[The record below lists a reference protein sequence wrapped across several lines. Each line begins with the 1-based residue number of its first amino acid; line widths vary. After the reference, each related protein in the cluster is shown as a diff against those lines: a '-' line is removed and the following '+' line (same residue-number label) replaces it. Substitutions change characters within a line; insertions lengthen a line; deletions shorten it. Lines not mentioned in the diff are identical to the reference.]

1 MRSGKND
8 IPAGKENNL
17 IWKNNYCKTRRIVPR
32 ACIKRETARFL
43 KQVGVENDCGLLGPC
58 PQDLR
63 SRIKKDRGVSWMNDE
78 VDVLYWQKNKEWYI
92 MDDENDIFV
101 IRDDAPDKAKKSL
114 EGWKELQR
122 KNVQPANEKQ

>member
-1 MRSGKND
+1 
-8 IPAGKENNL
+8 
-17 IWKNNYCKTRRIVPR
+17 
-32 ACIKRETARFL
+32 
-43 KQVGVENDCGLLGPC
+43 
-58 PQDLR
+58 
-63 SRIKKDRGVSWMNDE
+63 MNDE

-114 EGWKELQR
+114 EVWKELQR